1 MIRALSRLFRR
12 ARSED
17 GTATIEFVIVVP
29 IVMTIFVASV
39 EAGFYMTKHAL
50 MERGLDLVMRD
61 IRLGH
66 VGTFGENK
74 LRKLIC
80 DATPI
85 LSDCESTLMVEMRP
99 VSTSTF
105 DIPDDPPTCI
115 NRGEETKVDDKVEGG
130 VSDEIMIIRICVV
143 QDPMF
148 PSTGIGLQLRK
159 NGQGGWRDAHGGYQ
173 MATASVFVNEPR

>member
-39 EAGFYMTKHAL
+39 EAGFYMTRYAL
-50 MERGLDLVMRD
+50 LERGLDLVMRE
-61 IRLGH
+61 IRLDH
-66 VGTFGENK
+66 IGTFEKNK

-80 DATPI
+80 SATPI
-85 LSDCESTLMVEMRP
+85 LSDCENTLLVEMRRI
-99 VSTSTF
+99 STSTF
-105 DIPDDPPTCI
+105 DIPEDPPSCI
-115 NRGEETKVDDKVEGG
+115 DRGDETKVQDNVKPGG
-130 VSDEIMIIRICVV
+130 SDEIMIIRVCAV

-148 PSTGIGLQLRK
+148 PSTGIGLQLRA
-159 NGQGGWRDAHGGYQ
+159 DAQGGYQ

>member
-12 ARSED
+12 ARRED

-29 IVMTIFVASV
+29 IVMTLFVASA
-39 EAGFYMTKHAL
+39 EAGLYMTRYAL
-50 MERGLDLVMRD
+50 MERGLDLVMRE

-66 VGTFGENK
+66 VGTFEENR
-74 LRKLIC
+74 LRKMVC

-85 LSDCESTLMVEMRP
+85 LSDCENILMVEMRRI
-99 VSTSTF
+99 STSAF
-105 DIPDDPPTCI
+105 DIPEDPPECI
-115 NRGEETKVDDKVEGG
+115 DRGDETKVADKVKPGG
-130 VSDEIMIIRICVV
+130 SDEIMIIRVCAV

-148 PSTGIGLQLRK
+148 PSTGVGLQLR
-159 NGQGGWRDAHGGYQ
+159 RDARGGYQ